1 MSYIYTTTQLNFNCY
16 TNAIRIANLKLHA
29 VPLAAAKGVSECVRS
44 RLMHAYTYHI
54 PYPHRDFPIV
64 SVCTSVFMCIH
75 VYSCVCLCLSSCGVV
90 WCGIS
95 PNTLKFNG
103 VVWCGASPTTH
114 HRTSPTT
121 PFSLQV
127 NIFMV
132 DLDVGFR
139 QSPLL
144 LVQDFMRDPSQD
156 ILVQVW
162 C

>member
-90 WCGIS
+90 WCGVVRHPLPIIAPPPLHPS
-95 PNTLKFNG
+95 PFRSIYSWWTWMWG
-103 VVWCGASPTTH
+103 SVRAPCCWC
-114 HRTSPTT
+114 RTSCGT
-121 PFSLQV
+121 PRKTSSCRYGA
-127 NIFMV
+127 
-132 DLDVGFR
+132 DARASTSG
-139 QSPLL
+139 
-144 LVQDFMRDPSQD
+144 
-156 ILVQVW
+156 
-162 C
+162 